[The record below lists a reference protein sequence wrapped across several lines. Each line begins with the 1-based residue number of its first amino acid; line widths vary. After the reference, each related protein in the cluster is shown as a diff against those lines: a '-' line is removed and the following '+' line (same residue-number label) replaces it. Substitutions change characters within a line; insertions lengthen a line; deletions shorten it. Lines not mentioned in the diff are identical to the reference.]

1 MIRRPEPYCASN
13 GIQPGKPEIRK
24 SVLRGALFF
33 AVRRAGEG
41 REKREGMRKK
51 KLYKNTKIPL
61 TTGRTDDIIV
71 NCIIIASL
79 WPEKAVR
86 TAGRGKK
93 GRGRTGKKSEAD
105 LKIT

>member
-1 MIRRPEPYCASN
+1 MRKQWDTTGKTGNTEERPAGRS
-13 GIQPGKPEIRK
+13 
-24 SVLRGALFF
+24 FF
-33 AVRRAGEG
+33 AVRREGEKDGKEGRAGE
-41 REKREGMRKK
+41 K

>member
-1 MIRRPEPYCASN
+1 MRKQWDTTGKTGNTEERPAGRS
-13 GIQPGKPEIRK
+13 
-24 SVLRGALFF
+24 FF